1 MHPLDFPFK
10 SVHHKQRSLRHF
22 RAVLFDM
29 DGVVTD
35 TANVHAAAWKA
46 LFDEAMAV
54 LDPKQPPFD
63 AADDYRLYVDGRPR
77 EAGVRSFME
86 SRGLVIPEGSD
97 EDPAGAMTVHG
108 LASQKQMYFEQA
120 LSQQGVLLVEPTI
133 ELIRQL
139 RAEYVP
145 LALVTSSRNG
155 PQVLEAGGVLDLFD
169 VIVDGNTA
177 LQLHLPGKPDPATYL
192 EASRLLGVD
201 PADSVVIEDAASGVQ
216 AGRDGGYAWVV
227 GLNRHAGQSD
237 ELLKNAGADVVVDS
251 LDKLDLVNRTTRPF
265 DPAWVLRYDDYDPTT
280 EGTREAL
287 CTLAN
292 GYWGTR
298 GVIPGSTANLVH
310 YPGTYLAGLFNRLTS
325 AVEGRDVEVEHMVN
339 LPDWTYLSVTPEDGE
354 QLHPEHTPLVDYRQD
369 LDLRRGLLT
378 RRMLFEDERGRRT
391 RLVTRQ
397 MQCLAGQHLAAI
409 EFSITA
415 ENWSGLAKVETL
427 INGQVANR
435 NVAAD
440 RSLAGNH
447 LDPVQVK
454 ELDGE
459 SVLLETMTNTS
470 KIRVA
475 MATRTRFMEPAK
487 APEPVRSTL
496 SGDPMVAGQ
505 TFDITLNEGETV
517 ILEKTVAVA
526 NSTDHAIFN
535 PADDA
540 GKRVLRANNFRN
552 LLTYHEEMWTLLWS
566 RFAVVMDREPTTD
579 HRAQLALNLHTFHVL
594 QTVFAAERGMGFGVP
609 ARGLHGEGY
618 RGHLFWDEM
627 YIYPMLTLRRPEY
640 TRDLLKYRYHR
651 LAAARHAAFKAG
663 YRGAMFPWQSGSS
676 GREETPTE
684 LFNPIN
690 QQWMPD
696 NSHRQ
701 RHVSLA
707 IAYSVLRYFEA
718 TDDVTF
724 MADYG
729 AEMLVE
735 ICRFFVS
742 LTQFMEESGRYEIHG
757 VMGPDEYHDGYP
769 DTPGSGLRNNAYTNV
784 LLSWVLQKTTEVL
797 DRLTGL
803 DDPISEW
810 LDVFDEE
817 TADWKRISKN
827 LKVPFMN
834 VCPEGFESEACK
846 IIAQFDG
853 YEDLLEL
860 DWEHYRKVYGNIGRL
875 DLILQSE
882 GDATNRY
889 KLSKQADVLMLFYL
903 FSKDELQQILDDLGY
918 GFNQSQFSTTVDY
931 YLARTSH
938 GSTLSRLV
946 HGWVA
951 ARVDREA
958 SWQLFL
964 EALEADLSDTQG
976 GTTREGV
983 HLGAMAG
990 TVDMMIRCYAGI
1002 ETRADALWMHPRL
1015 PTELPGVFFQ
1025 LRYRNQPITV
1035 RINHNE
1041 VTLELHPG
1049 SAKPIT
1055 VNLEG
1060 NTKELAPGERWTMTL
1075 KG

>member
-1 MHPLDFPFK
+1 MHPLDFPF
-10 SVHHKQRSLRHF
+10 RSAQNKTRTLRHF

-35 TANVHAAAWKA
+35 TATVHAAAWKE
-46 LFDEAMAV
+46 LFDHALAE
-54 LDPKQPPFD
+54 LDPTQPPFD
-63 AADDYRLYVDGRPR
+63 AKQDYLQHVDGRPR
-77 EAGVRSFME
+77 EAGVRNFFA
-86 SRGLVIPEGSD
+86 SRGIELPEGSD
-97 EDPAGAMTVHG
+97 ADPIGAMTVHG
-108 LASQKQMYFEQA
+108 LAAQKQMYFEQA
-120 LSQQGVLLVEPTI
+120 LSVQGVDLIESTVELVRE
-133 ELIRQL
+133 L

-155 PQVLEAGGVLDLFD
+155 HQVLSAGGVLDLFD
-169 VIVDGNTA
+169 VIVDGTTA
-177 LQLHLPGKPDPATYL
+177 LQLHLAGKPDPAMFL
-192 EASRLLGVD
+192 EASRQLGID

-216 AGRDGGYAWVV
+216 AGHDGGYGWVI
-227 GLNRHAGQSD
+227 GLDREGDSGR
-237 ELLKNAGADVVVDS
+237 LLKDAGADLIVAD
-251 LDKLDLVNRTTRPF
+251 LTELNLVNRTTRPF
-265 DPAWVLRYDDYDPTT
+265 DPAWVLRYDSYDPAT

-298 GVIPGSTANLVH
+298 GSIPGTTANLVN
-310 YPGTYLAGLFNRLTS
+310 YPGTYVGGLFNRLTS
-325 AVEGRDVEVEHMVN
+325 AVEGRDMEVEHMVN
-339 LPDWTYLSVTPEDGE
+339 LPDWTYLTVTPAGGE
-354 QLHPEHTPLVDYRQD
+354 PLLPDHVPLVAYRQD
-369 LDLRRGLLT
+369 LDMRRGLLMRT
-378 RRMLFEDERGRRT
+378 MEFEDKLGRRT
-391 RLVTRQ
+391 RVETRQ
-397 MQCLAGQHLAAI
+397 IQCLAGQHLAGL
-409 EFSITA
+409 EYSVTA
-415 ENWSGLAKVETL
+415 LNWSGTASVTSK
-427 INGQVANR
+427 INGHVANR
-435 NVAAD
+435 NVSAD
-440 RSLAGNH
+440 RSLAGEH
-447 LDPVQVK
+447 LDPVQTV

-459 SVLLETMTNTS
+459 SVLLETITKTS
-470 KIRVA
+470 KVRVA
-475 MATRTRFMEPAK
+475 MATRTRFTEPGN
-487 APEPVRSTL
+487 APEPVRTPIA
-496 SGDPMVAGQ
+496 GDPMTAGHLFEISLDQ
-505 TFDITLNEGETV
+505 GV
-517 ILEKTVAVA
+517 PVVLEKTVAVA
-526 NSTDHAIFN
+526 TSMDNAIHN

-540 GKRVLRANNFRN
+540 GGRVLRANNFRN
-552 LLTYHEEMWTLLWS
+552 LLTYHEEMWTVLWS
-566 RFAVVMDREPTTD
+566 RFAVVMTRDRHVHSRE
-579 HRAQLALNLHTFHVL
+579 QLALNLHTFHVL
-594 QTVFAAERGMGFGVP
+594 QTVFAAESGPDVGVP

-640 TRDLLKYRYHR
+640 TRDLLKYRYRR
-651 LAAARHAAFKAG
+651 LAAARNAALRAG

-707 IAYSVLRYFEA
+707 VAYSVLRYFEA

-729 AEMLVE
+729 AELLVE
-735 ICRFFVS
+735 VCRFFVS
-742 LTQFMEESGRYEIHG
+742 LCQWHPESGRYEIHG

-784 LLSWVLQKTTEVL
+784 LCSWVLQTTLEVL
-797 DRLTGL
+797 ERLDGL
-803 DDPISEW
+803 DDPIAQW
-810 LDVFDEE
+810 LDIFDEE
-817 TADWKRISKN
+817 TALWDNISRR

-834 VCPEGFESEACK
+834 VCPEGQESEGCK

-853 YEDLLEL
+853 YDELLEL
-860 DWEHYRKVYGNIGRL
+860 DWEHYRQVYGNIGRL

-903 FSKDELQQILDDLGY
+903 FSRDELLQILGDLGY
-918 GFNQSQFSTTVDY
+918 TLTREQFMTTVDY

-938 GSTLSRLV
+938 GSTLSRMV

-958 SWQLFL
+958 SWELFK

-990 TVDMMIRCYAGI
+990 TVDMMIRCYGGV
-1002 ETRADALWMHPRL
+1002 ETRSDALWLHPRL
-1015 PTELPGVFFQ
+1015 PKELPGVYFQ

-1035 RINHNE
+1035 RIDHE
-1041 VTLELHPG
+1041 QVSLQLFSG
-1049 SAKPIT
+1049 SAQPIT
-1055 VNLEG
+1055 VKMEG
-1060 NTKELAPGERWTMTL
+1060 ITKELAPGERWSVPL
-1075 KG
+1075 PG